1 MARLRFTDIMTLFSK
16 SGEDLH
22 TMVLELHRDSA
33 VVGWKVNKKK
43 LKVIFSIQTVWHPFS
58 QGTDGIVPEKVLSGT
73 RCQC

>member
-1 MARLRFTDIMTLFSK
+1 MARLRFADIMTLFSE

-33 VVGWKVNKKK
+33 VVGLKVNKK
-43 LKVIFSIQTVWHPFS
+43 LKVMFSIQTVWHPFS
-58 QGTDGIVPEKVLSGT
+58 QGDGIVPEKVLSGT